1 MPAML
6 SQIISKLIEDQE
18 DMEALSLQTGVE
30 TTAEAVERSR
40 PDVLVLS
47 SSSDETRE
55 ISLPLLRSMPNLRV
69 IAITDSGRH
78 ATLCELR
85 LHETRYQSISSE
97 ALVDTIRTVVR
108 N

>member
-6 SQIISKLIEDQE
+6 NQIITKLIEEQE
-18 DMEALSLQTGVE
+18 DMEALSLQSLSE
-30 TTAEAVERSR
+30 STAEDIATCR

-47 SSSDETRE
+47 CSADAIGE
-55 ISLPLLRSMPNLRV
+55 ISLPLLQSVPNMRV
-69 IAITDSGRH
+69 VAITDSGRH

-85 LHETRYQSISSE
+85 LHETRYKSISSE
-97 ALVDTIRTVVR
+97 ALVDTIRNVVR